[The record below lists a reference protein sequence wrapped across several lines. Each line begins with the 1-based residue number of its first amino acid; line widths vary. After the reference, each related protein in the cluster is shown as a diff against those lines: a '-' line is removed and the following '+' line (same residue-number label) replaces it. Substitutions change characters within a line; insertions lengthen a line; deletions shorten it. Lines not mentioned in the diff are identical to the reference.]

1 MPVTL
6 QASAVVPATP
16 RASIVRLALGSLEF
30 PYVAGQ
36 AVLVGRP
43 DQEVRRPYSLA
54 TAPHEAARDRTLEL
68 LVGLRP
74 DGTAGPHLD
83 GVVPGDRI
91 DVIGPV
97 GGFVLPN
104 HIREPHVL
112 FVAGGTGIAPLR
124 AMIHDA
130 LDRHPTLELSLLYS
144 ARTPDEF
151 AYGAEL
157 RALAGAG
164 RIRLLE
170 TVTRHPYGD
179 WAGERGRIGAPQIA
193 RLLSRRDTLCF
204 VCGPHTLVED
214 VPRLLRNQGIEP
226 ANIRIEEWGG

>member
-6 QASAVVPATP
+6 QASAVIPATP
-16 RASIVRLALGSLEF
+16 RAAILRLALQDLELD
-30 PYVAGQ
+30 YVAGQ
-36 AVLVGRP
+36 AVLIGRP

-68 LVGLRP
+68 LVGLQP
-74 DGTAGPHLD
+74 DGSAGPHLD
-83 GVVPGDRI
+83 GLAPGEWLE
-91 DVIGPV
+91 VIGPV
-97 GGFVLPN
+97 GAFVLPA
-104 HIREPHVL
+104 HVVERELL

-130 LDRHPTLELSLLYS
+130 LFRQPALPLSLLYS

-164 RIRLLE
+164 RIRLVE
-170 TVTRHPYGD
+170 TVTRHQEGD
-179 WAGERGRIGAPQIA
+179 WPGERGRIGPSHVA
-193 RLLSRRDTLCF
+193 RLLTTPDTLCY
-204 VCGPHTLVED
+204 VCGPHTLVQD
-214 VPRLLRNQGIEP
+214 VPRLLREHGVD
-226 ANIRIEEWGG
+226 ASRIRLEEWGG